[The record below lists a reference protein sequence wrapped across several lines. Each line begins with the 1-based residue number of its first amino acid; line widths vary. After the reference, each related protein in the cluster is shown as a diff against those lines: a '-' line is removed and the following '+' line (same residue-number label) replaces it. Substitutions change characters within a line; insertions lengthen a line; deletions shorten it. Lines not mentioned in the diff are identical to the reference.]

1 MYSMCTNRAA
11 VRGKECGNRVLVTH
25 GSGWETL
32 YCHMRGVSIVVKAGQ
47 KIRRGQRLGRVG
59 LSGST
64 EFPHGHFS
72 VLKNRKFLDPATGQ
86 PLGAGCDASGT
97 SLWRAPGRLA
107 YQPMAL
113 YAVGFSARAI
123 KGTTVKWDASSL

>member
-1 MYSMCTNRAA
+1 
-11 VRGKECGNRVLVTH
+11 
-25 GSGWETL
+25 
-32 YCHMRGVSIVVKAGQ
+32 MRGVSIVVKAGQ